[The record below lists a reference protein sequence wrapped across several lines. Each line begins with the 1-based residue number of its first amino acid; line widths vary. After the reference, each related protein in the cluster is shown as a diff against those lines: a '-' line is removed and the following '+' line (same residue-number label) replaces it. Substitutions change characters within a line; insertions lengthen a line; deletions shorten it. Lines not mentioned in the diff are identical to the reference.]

1 MVMSLRTWKQ
11 DGRQFVPSSIVG
23 SGIYNV
29 GFSGSF
35 V

>member
-23 SGIYNV
+23 SGI
-29 GFSGSF
+29 SGSF